1 MSRVVTLRRSRLP
14 IATIPAFVRE
24 HQIWLLVSKSGEH
37 MLCVY
42 AVVIDV
48 PSSILACALLVIE

>member
-1 MSRVVTLRRSRLP
+1 MRDTGLHSL
-14 IATIPAFVRE
+14 E
-24 HQIWLLVSKSGEH
+24 HQIWLLVSKSGED

-48 PSSILACALLVIE
+48 PPSILACALLVIE